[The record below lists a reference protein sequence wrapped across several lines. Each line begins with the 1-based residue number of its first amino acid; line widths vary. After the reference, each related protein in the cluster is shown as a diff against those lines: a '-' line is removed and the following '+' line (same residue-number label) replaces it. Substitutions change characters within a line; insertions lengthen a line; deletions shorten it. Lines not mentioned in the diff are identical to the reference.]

1 MLLIQKAHENQRLY
15 LIIMQCKGFIFEKRK
30 HKFECEVETDD
41 FSRKYRNKNI
51 DKIRQKDKER
61 NKFEREYVKYCDK
74 KKYDKNGEKTN
85 EERDSLRK
93 HQPEKKLKLKK
104 LKSRHGRSNITH

>member
-30 HKFECEVETDD
+30 HKFECEVETED

-61 NKFEREYVKYCDK
+61 NKFE